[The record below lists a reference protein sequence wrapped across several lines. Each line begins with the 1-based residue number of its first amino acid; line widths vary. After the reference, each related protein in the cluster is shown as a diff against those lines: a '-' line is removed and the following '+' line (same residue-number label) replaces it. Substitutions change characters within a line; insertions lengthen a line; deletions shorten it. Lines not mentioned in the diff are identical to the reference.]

1 MIEITFKGGVE
12 SVTEEMRRYLNEDEP
27 GKVNPYD
34 DYDFKF
40 VPSNSSTYDQVVT
53 TLGRKAIA
61 CTCQW
66 FRHHPTNSAPCRHMK
81 IAQAML

>member
-1 MIEITFKGGVE
+1 MMEVTFKGGVE
-12 SVTEEMRRYLNEDEP
+12 LIEDEMRRFLKEE
-27 GKVNPYD
+27 KEEVVNPYD
-34 DYDFKF
+34 DYDYKY